1 MILEQSSNEE
11 VMTFLNTLSSIHPN
25 SSPQADIR
33 AVYFVDMCRGR
44 KWHSVVFSN
53 SISGIHNG
61 GFCLLVHYYEH

>member
-61 GFCLLVHYYEH
+61 GFPPLVHYY